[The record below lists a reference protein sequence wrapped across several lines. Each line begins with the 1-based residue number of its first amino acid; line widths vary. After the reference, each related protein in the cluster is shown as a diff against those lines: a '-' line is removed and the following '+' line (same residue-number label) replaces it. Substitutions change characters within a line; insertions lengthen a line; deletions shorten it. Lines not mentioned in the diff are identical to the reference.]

1 LFDAPSIYVE
11 VILPLAVANQYT
23 YSVPEEFVSRI
34 GEGKRVM
41 VQFGKQKIYAA
52 VIRRIHHEAPHGYTP
67 KPIIQV
73 LDDKRVVNDFQFRL
87 WEWIA
92 FYYLCTTGEVMQ
104 ASLPSVFKM
113 QSETRIIFN
122 PSFDRNFESLT
133 DREYLIAEAL
143 EIKGVLSLQDI
154 SAILDLRTIMP
165 LVKSMIDRGIILLEE
180 EAKDKYKEKK
190 EVIVKLTSQA
200 TDEDFT
206 GRFLNHAE
214 KKSPRQYDLLMHFL
228 KIKSELKERPVT
240 RLMLLRAADSTPA
253 ILNQLIKKNILMLE
267 EVSPLQGPEI
277 PIFETIVLNEDQQ
290 QVKNE
295 ILSLFDTKPVV
306 LLHGITSSGK
316 TEIYMSLIESLI
328 QQGKQA
334 LYLLPEIAL
343 TTQMIGRLK
352 KHFGNHLLVYHS
364 KFNEN
369 ERAGV
374 WNRVL
379 SFDEKRDVEKY
390 QVIIGARSASLL
402 PFCDLG
408 LVIIDE
414 EHETSYK
421 QFDPAPRYHA
431 RDTALVLAM
440 HHDAKTVL
448 GSATPSVESYYNA
461 QTGKY
466 GLVSL
471 LKRYADVPLPLLEI
485 ADMKEETRK
494 KLTRTNFSSLLVK
507 QMEEALNLKEQV
519 ILFQNRRGFAVMIQ
533 CNNCHWI
540 PHCIYCDVTL
550 TYHKKDNRL
559 KCHYC
564 GYSTDQP
571 VKCAAC
577 GSPDLRLRG
586 IGTER
591 VEDDLAMLFPDK
603 KIARLDLDSV
613 RSKNALQHLIA
624 DFERRD
630 TDILVGTQMVTKGF
644 HFDHVS
650 TVAIINADGL
660 IHYPG
665 FRSSE
670 RSYQLMVQVSG
681 RAGRKNKQGR
691 VVIQAYNP
699 ANPVIQFVLK
709 NDYEGFY
716 HAELEERRKFG
727 YPPFYRII
735 EFTLKHRDEKKLEA
749 IAVNL
754 HKDLKSEFGSRVMG
768 PVQPVISRIKNL
780 HIRMVLL
787 KVEKKAP
794 LQASY
799 KLIHKALDFFKQEQ
813 LNRSA
818 ILHMDVD
825 PY

>member
-1 LFDAPSIYVE
+1 LFDSPSIYVE
-11 VILPLAVANQYT
+11 VILPLAVANLYT
-23 YSVPEEFVSRI
+23 YSVPEEFVSRV

-52 VIRRIHHEAPHGYTP
+52 VVRRILHEPPHGYTP

-73 LDDKRVVNDFQFRL
+73 LDENRVVNDYQFKL

-113 QSETRIIFN
+113 QSETKIIFN
-122 PSFDRNFESLT
+122 PSFDRNYESLT
-133 DREYLIAEAL
+133 DREYLVAEAL

-180 EAKDKYKEKK
+180 EAKDKYREKK
-190 EVIVKLTSQA
+190 EVIVRLTTQA
-200 TDEDFT
+200 MDEDFT
-206 GRFLNHAE
+206 GRFLNQAE

-228 KIKSELKERPVT
+228 KIKSDQKERPVT
-240 RLMLLRAADSTPA
+240 RLMLLKAADSTPA

-277 PIFETIVLNEDQQ
+277 RIFETIVLNEDQQ

-295 ILSLFDTKPVV
+295 ILTQFENKPVV

-316 TEIYMSLIESLI
+316 TEIYMSLIESLVK
-328 QQGKQA
+328 QGKQA

-369 ERAGV
+369 ERASV

-379 SFDEKRDVEKY
+379 SFSEKKDIEKY
-390 QVIIGARSASLL
+390 QVIIGARSAALL
-402 PFCDLG
+402 PFSDLG
-408 LVIIDE
+408 LVIVDE

-431 RDTALVLAM
+431 RDSALVLAM
-440 HHDAKTVL
+440 HHGAKTIL
-448 GSATPSVESYYNA
+448 GSATPAVESYYNA
-461 QTGKY
+461 KTGKY

-471 LKRYADVPLPLLEI
+471 LKRYADVPLPILEI

-494 KLTRTNFSSLLVK
+494 KIARSNFSTLLVK
-507 QMEEALNLKEQV
+507 QMEEALSLKEQV
-519 ILFQNRRGFAVMIQ
+519 ILFQNRRGFAVMVQ

-571 VKCAAC
+571 VKCVAC

-716 HAELEERRKFG
+716 HSELEERRKFG

-754 HKDLKSEFGSRVMG
+754 HKDLKSEFGNRVMG

-787 KVEKKAP
+787 KIEKKAP